1 MEQLMKPIFHG
12 LESATLSDRIFRHV
26 QEAIMNG
33 TLAPGERIHADALA
47 RQFKVSHI
55 PVREALTHLEAV
67 GLIVQEPHKGA
78 RVIEVSPDDIRHIF
92 EIRKILEG
100 LAVRLAAA
108 NIDEQGKKRLQAL
121 VDEIGQ
127 AAKAKDF
134 LKMDTADQEFHR
146 TIWRTSGNPYLYKI
160 LLNLLSPYFGFLASK
175 GYYFRRK
182 QLNSVSEVH
191 QSILDAIARGDGLE
205 AQETIIR
212 VHNRTANLLL
222 KG

>member
-1 MEQLMKPIFHG
+1 MKSIFPR

-26 QEAIMNG
+26 QEAIMTG

-78 RVIEVSPDDIRHIF
+78 RVIELSQDDIRHIF

-100 LAVRLAAA
+100 LAARLAAA
-108 NIDEQGKKRLQAL
+108 NIDEQSKKRLQSL
-121 VDEIGQ
+121 VDEIDQ

-134 LKMDTADQEFHR
+134 LKMDTADQEFHH
-146 TIWRTSGNPYLYKI
+146 TIWRISGNPHLYKI

-191 QSILDAIARGDGLE
+191 QSILDAIARGDGLD

>member
-1 MEQLMKPIFHG
+1 M
-12 LESATLSDRIFRHV
+12 T
-26 QEAIMNG
+26 G
-33 TLAPGERIHADALA
+33 TLTPGERIHADALA
-47 RQFKVSHI
+47 RQFRVSHI

-78 RVIEVSPDDIRHIF
+78 RVIELSQDDIRHIF

-108 NIDEQGKKRLQAL
+108 NIDEQGKKRLQSL
-121 VDEIGQ
+121 VDKIGQ

-134 LKMDTADQEFHR
+134 LRMDTADQEFHH
-146 TIWRTSGNPYLYKI
+146 TIWRISGNPYLYKI
-160 LLNLLSPYFGFLASK
+160 LLNLLSPNFGFLASK

-182 QLNSVSEVH
+182 QLNSVPEVH
-191 QSILDAIARGDGLE
+191 QSILDAIARGDGLK
-205 AQETIIR
+205 AQKTIVRI
-212 VHNRTANLLL
+212 HNRTVNLLL

>member
-1 MEQLMKPIFHG
+1 MKSIFHG

-26 QEAIMNG
+26 QEAIMTG

-78 RVIEVSPDDIRHIF
+78 RVIELTQDDIRHIF
-92 EIRKILEG
+92 EIRKMLEG

-108 NIDEQGKKRLQAL
+108 NIDEPSKKRLQSL
-121 VDEIGQ
+121 VNEIGQ

-134 LKMDTADQEFHR
+134 LKMDTADQEFHHA
-146 TIWRTSGNPYLYKI
+146 IWRISGNPYLYKI

>member
-1 MEQLMKPIFHG
+1 MKPIFHG

>member
-1 MEQLMKPIFHG
+1 MKSIFPR
-12 LESATLSDRIFRHV
+12 LESATLSGRIFRHV
-26 QEAIMNG
+26 QEAIMTG

-67 GLIVQEPHKGA
+67 GLVVQEPHKGA
-78 RVIEVSPDDIRHIF
+78 RVIELSQDDIRHIF

-108 NIDEQGKKRLQAL
+108 NIDEPSKERLQSL
-121 VDEIGQ
+121 VNEIGQ
-127 AAKAKDF
+127 AAQARDF
-134 LKMDTADQEFHR
+134 LKMDTADQEFHH
-146 TIWRTSGNPYLYKI
+146 TIWRISGNPYLYKI

-205 AQETIIR
+205 AQETIMR

>member
-1 MEQLMKPIFHG
+1 MKTIFPR

-26 QEAIMNG
+26 QEAIMTG
-33 TLAPGERIHADALA
+33 TLAPGERINADALA

-67 GLIVQEPHKGA
+67 GLIVRESHKGA
-78 RVIEVSPDDIRHIF
+78 RVIELSQDDIRHIF

-108 NIDEQGKKRLQAL
+108 NVDEQGKKRLQAL
-121 VDEIGQ
+121 VGEIEQ
-127 AAKAKDF
+127 ATKAKDF
-134 LKMDTADQEFHR
+134 LRMHAADQEFHR
-146 TIWRTSGNPYLYKI
+146 TIWKISGNPYLHKI

-182 QLNSVSEVH
+182 QLKYVPEVH
-191 QSILDAIARGDGLE
+191 RSILDAILRGDGLE
-205 AQETIIR
+205 AQETIVR

>member
-1 MEQLMKPIFHG
+1 MKSIFHR

-26 QEAIMNG
+26 QEAIMTG

-78 RVIEVSPDDIRHIF
+78 RVIELSQDDIRHIF

-100 LAVRLAAA
+100 LAARLAAA
-108 NIDEQGKKRLQAL
+108 NIDEQSKKRLQSL
-121 VDEIGQ
+121 VDEIDQ

-134 LKMDTADQEFHR
+134 LKMDTADQEFHH
-146 TIWRTSGNPYLYKI
+146 TIWRISGNPYLYKI

-182 QLNSVSEVH
+182 QLNSVAGVH
-191 QSILDAIARGDGLE
+191 QSILDAIARGDGLD

>member
-1 MEQLMKPIFHG
+1 
-12 LESATLSDRIFRHV
+12 
-26 QEAIMNG
+26 
-33 TLAPGERIHADALA
+33 
-47 RQFKVSHI
+47 
-55 PVREALTHLEAV
+55 
-67 GLIVQEPHKGA
+67 LIVQEPHKGA
-78 RVIEVSPDDIRHIF
+78 RVIELSQDDIRHIF

-100 LAVRLAAA
+100 LAARLAAA
-108 NIDEQGKKRLQAL
+108 NIDEQSKKRLQSL
-121 VDEIGQ
+121 VDEIDQ

-134 LKMDTADQEFHR
+134 LKMDTADQEFHH
-146 TIWRTSGNPYLYKI
+146 TIWRISGNPYLYKI

-182 QLNSVSEVH
+182 QLSSVSEVH
-191 QSILDAIARGDGLE
+191 QSILDAVARGDGLE

>member
-1 MEQLMKPIFHG
+1 
-12 LESATLSDRIFRHV
+12 

-47 RQFKVSHI
+47 RQFRVSHI

-67 GLIVQEPHKGA
+67 GLIIQEPHRGA
-78 RVIEVSPDDIRHIF
+78 RVIELTQDDIRHIF

-108 NIDEQGKKRLQAL
+108 NIDEPSKKRLQSL
-121 VDEIGQ
+121 VNEIGQ

-134 LKMDTADQEFHR
+134 LKMDTADQEFHHA
-146 TIWRTSGNPYLYKI
+146 IWRISGNPYLYKI

-182 QLNSVSEVH
+182 QLSSVSEVH
-191 QSILDAIARGDGLE
+191 QSILDAISRGDGLE